1 MHIILQKFDTFS
13 PRTTELV
20 SKVVI
25 ICSKPINDNFV
36 IQTATGRI
44 YFIAASGGSN
54 NFFYCCVCLGCMF
67 LVSETSFHSFF
78 FGGSVS
84 RKRRGAINAKQL
96 AYLEKYRPKSRL
108 KLKNGHKNA
117 CCLQ

>member
-1 MHIILQKFDTFS
+1 MHLRTSWHLMTESKYEEYCSYCILQKEACNGINKYAS
-13 PRTTELV
+13 MQIL
-20 SKVVI
+20 K
-25 ICSKPINDNFV
+25 CSDDGV
-36 IQTATGRI
+36 TVWIQ
-44 YFIAASGGSN
+44 FLSM
-54 NFFYCCVCLGCMF
+54 VF
-67 LVSETSFHSFF
+67 LVTL
-78 FGGSVS
+78 FGFVS